1 MNLQIYKNNFDLT
14 EPFENYLREK
24 FSALDRFQADI
35 TDFKVDLSRDQ
46 HHNKGEVFTVEV
58 HITMPQQRSIMA
70 TETHENARAA
80 VDLVQENLAR
90 QLKKNKEKS
99 ISLAR
104 RGGRIFKS
112 IKFWGKNE

>member
-14 EPFENYLREK
+14 EPFEHYLREK
-24 FSALDRFQADI
+24 FSNLDRFQSDI
-35 TDFKVDLSRDQ
+35 TDFKVELFRDQ
-46 HHNKGEVFTVEV
+46 HHNKGEVFSVEV
-58 HITMPQQRSIMA
+58 HITMPQQRSITA
-70 TETHENARAA
+70 KESNEDARAA

-90 QLKKNKEKS
+90 QLKKMKEKN